1 MGLLDLLNHLLN
13 FVAPACAVG
22 LLLAVMAWV
31 FKRKR
36 PATGVVIA
44 QAAINT
50 VAGIVALAL
59 ALWFFGR
66 DGKMAAYAALVV
78 VCATSQWLAMRRK

>member
-13 FVAPACAVG
+13 FVAPALVVG
-22 LLLAVMAWV
+22 CLLAFVAP
-31 FKRKR
+31 FFSKKR
-36 PATGVVIA
+36 PAAPALLA

-78 VCATSQWLAMRRK
+78 VCASSQWLAMRR